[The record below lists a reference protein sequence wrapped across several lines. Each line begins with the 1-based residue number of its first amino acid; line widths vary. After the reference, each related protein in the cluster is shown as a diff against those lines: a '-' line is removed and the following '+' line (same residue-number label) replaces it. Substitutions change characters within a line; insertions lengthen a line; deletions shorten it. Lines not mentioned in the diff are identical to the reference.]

1 MTSPFTIKASAAPRA
16 AEIFIY
22 GDIGEGW
29 DDETVSAREFVR
41 DLAAL
46 DADTLT
52 VRVNSYGGS
61 VTDGLA
67 IYNALRRHPAAVHVE
82 IDGIAA
88 SIASLIAM
96 AGDTVQMAEN
106 ALLMIHAPWGVS
118 IGNSTSM
125 RDYADVLD
133 KYAGAMANAYAAR
146 TDVDAD
152 YILGLLTDG
161 EDHYFSADE
170 AASAGLIDA
179 VTAALPVAAHIHKV
193 FDLSR
198 YTRFRAAAAATHQE
212 GNMPT
217 DNKPAA
223 DAVDLEAIKAQA
235 LKEERERRQAVAAK
249 FEPFAERDGMAEL
262 KAQCMDDDHVTAAV
276 AGERILAKLAEG
288 AEPIQGH
295 VVTRFNEREERRA
308 DAVNAVLARAGVA
321 GVKADNGNPYRGYR
335 LLDIA
340 RECVEASGVSTRGM
354 DQLKIV
360 GAAFTQSTSDF
371 PVLLEEAMYKTLQ
384 ASYGAAAL
392 TWSRFCATG
401 SVSDFRAHNRYR
413 VGSLGNLDT
422 VSELG
427 EFTNKTIPDG
437 EKASISAKTVGNIIN
452 LSRQAIINDD
462 LSAFLGLSNML
473 GRSAARTVEAAVY
486 ALLAENAG
494 LGPVMGDSKTLF
506 HADHGNIGSA
516 GALAVVSIE
525 DARVKLAS
533 QMDVGGNDYLDLRP
547 AVLLVPMGLGGTA
560 RVINAAEYDPDTSG
574 KLQRPNMVRGLF
586 RDIVDTPRL
595 SGTRFYTFADPSE
608 APVIEVAFLDGN
620 QSPYLEIQDGFD
632 VDGAQYKVRLDF
644 GVGAIDYR
652 GAVTNA
658 GA

>member
-1 MTSPFTIKASAAPRA
+1 MTSPFTIKASAAPRT

-88 SIASLIAM
+88 SIASLVAM

-118 IGNSTSM
+118 IGNSANM

-146 TDVDAD
+146 TDVDAE
-152 YILGLLTDG
+152 YILGLLIDG

-223 DAVDLEAIKAQA
+223 DAVDLEAIKAQT

-249 FEPFAERDGMAEL
+249 FEPFADREGMAEL
-262 KAQCMDDDHVTAAV
+262 KAQCLDDDQVTSAV

-295 VVTRFNEREERRA
+295 VVTRFNERDVRRA
-308 DAVNAVLARAGVA
+308 DAVDAVLARAGVA
-321 GVKADNGNPYRGYR
+321 GVKADSSNPYRGYR

-360 GAAFTQSTSDF
+360 AAAFTQSTSDF
-371 PVLLEEAMYKTLQ
+371 PVLLEEAMHKTLQ
-384 ASYGAAAL
+384 ASYGVAAL

-413 VGSLGNLDT
+413 IGSLGNLDT

-452 LSRQAIINDD
+452 LSRQTIINDD

-473 GRSAARTVEAAVY
+473 GRSAARTVEAEVY
-486 ALLAENAG
+486 KLLAENAG